1 MIAAGTSFA
10 EARRLAAGRL
20 AAAGVDDAALEARL
34 LLKLAAG
41 IDVAVP
47 GAAAG
52 GCMDAAQAGRFD
64 GLLVRRIARE
74 PLARITG
81 HGEFHGLDL
90 TLNPACLIPRDDTEA
105 IVEAALGLLP
115 SGAPAR
121 VLDLGVGPGTILLA
135 ILSERPAATGMGI
148 DLSGEALAAA
158 EANAAALGLASRA
171 TFRPGRW
178 TEGLEGA
185 FDLIVSN
192 PPYIPSAECD
202 HLEPEVALHDPRLA
216 LDGGCDGLDAYRAI
230 FADAGRL
237 LAPGGHVV
245 VEIGMGQV
253 PDVVRIAAA
262 RGFRLAG
269 LRSDLSA
276 IPRALVF
283 RPA

>member
-1 MIAAGTSFA
+1 MIAAGTSLA
-10 EARRLAAGRL
+10 EARRLAAARL
-20 AAAGVDDAALEARL
+20 LAAGVDDAALEARL
-34 LLKLAAG
+34 LLKIASG
-41 IDVAVP
+41 IDVALP
-47 GAAAG
+47 TSAATGCLDAG
-52 GCMDAAQAGRFD
+52 QAGRFD
-64 GLLVRRIARE
+64 GLLKRRISRE

-90 TLNPACLIPRDDTEA
+90 ALNPACLIPRDDTEA
-105 IVEAALGLLP
+105 IVAAALALLP
-115 SGAPAR
+115 AAGPAR

-135 ILSERPAATGMGI
+135 VLSERPGATGLGV

-158 EANAAALGLASRA
+158 EANAVALGLAGRA
-171 TFRPGRW
+171 AFRPGRW
-178 TEGLEGA
+178 TEGLDGS

-216 LDGGCDGLDAYRAI
+216 LDGGRDGLDAYRAI
-230 FADAGRL
+230 LGDAARL
-237 LAPGGHVV
+237 LAPGGHLV
-245 VEIGMGQV
+245 VEIGMGQA
-253 PDVVRIAAA
+253 PDVVGIAAA
-262 RGFRLAG
+262 HGFRLVA

>member
-1 MIAAGTSFA
+1 MITAGTPYA

-20 AAAGVDDAALEARL
+20 VAAGVDDAALEARL
-34 LLKLAAG
+34 LLKIASG
-41 IDVAVP
+41 IDIALP
-47 GAAAG
+47 TAAAS
-52 GCMDAAQAGRFD
+52 GCLDAEQAGRFA
-64 GLLVRRIARE
+64 GLLKRRIARE

-90 TLNPACLIPRDDTEA
+90 ALNPACLIPRDDTEA
-105 IVEAALGLLP
+105 IVAAALALLAP
-115 SGAPAR
+115 GAPAR

-135 ILSERPAATGMGI
+135 VLSERPHATGVGV

-158 EANAAALGLASRA
+158 EANAASLGLAGRA
-171 TFRPGRW
+171 IFRAGRW
-178 TEGLEGA
+178 AEGLAGP
-185 FDLIVSN
+185 FDLILSN

-202 HLEPEVALHDPRLA
+202 RLEPEVALHDPRLA
-216 LDGGCDGLDAYRAI
+216 LDGGDDGLDAYRAI

-253 PDVVRIAAA
+253 PDVVGIAAA
-262 RGFRLAG
+262 NGFRLVG

>member
-1 MIAAGTSFA
+1 MIAAGTSLA
-10 EARRLAAGRL
+10 EARRLAAARL
-20 AAAGVDDAALEARL
+20 LAAGVDDAALEARL
-34 LLKLAAG
+34 LLKIASG
-41 IDVAVP
+41 IDVALP
-47 GAAAG
+47 TSAATGCLDAG
-52 GCMDAAQAGRFD
+52 QAGRFD
-64 GLLVRRIARE
+64 RLLERRISRE

-105 IVEAALGLLP
+105 IVAAALALLP
-115 SGAPAR
+115 AAGPAR

-135 ILSERPAATGMGI
+135 VLSERPGATGLGV

-158 EANAAALGLASRA
+158 EANAVALGLAGRA
-171 TFRPGRW
+171 AFRPGRW
-178 TEGLEGA
+178 TEGLDGS

-216 LDGGCDGLDAYRAI
+216 LDGGRDGLDAYRAI
-230 FADAGRL
+230 LGDAARL
-237 LAPGGHVV
+237 LAPGGHLV
-245 VEIGMGQV
+245 VEIGMGQA
-253 PDVVRIAAA
+253 PDVVGIAAA
-262 RGFRLAG
+262 HGFRLVA

>member
-1 MIAAGTSFA
+1 LITAGTPFA

-20 AAAGVDDAALEARL
+20 VAAGVDDAALEARL
-34 LLKLAAG
+34 LLKIASG
-41 IDVAVP
+41 IDIALP
-47 GAAAG
+47 TAAAS
-52 GCMDAAQAGRFD
+52 GCLDAEQAGRFD
-64 GLLVRRIARE
+64 GLLERRIARE

-90 TLNPACLIPRDDTEA
+90 ALNPACLIPRDDTEA
-105 IVEAALGLLP
+105 IVAAALALLAP
-115 SGAPAR
+115 GASAR

-135 ILSERPAATGMGI
+135 VLSERPHATGVGV

-158 EANAAALGLASRA
+158 EANAAALGLAGRA
-171 TFRPGRW
+171 IFRAGRW
-178 TEGLEGA
+178 TEGLDGA

-202 HLEPEVALHDPRLA
+202 RLEPEVALHDPRLA
-216 LDGGCDGLDAYRAI
+216 LDGGDDGLDAYRAI

-237 LAPGGHVV
+237 LAQGGHVV
-245 VEIGMGQV
+245 VEIGMGQA
-253 PDVVRIAAA
+253 PDVVGIAAA
-262 RGFRLAG
+262 NGFRLVG